1 MSGRIIVTPF
11 NSQNLLEEKVDLLD
25 ELITGFNLAPHQLIS
40 IILKDDA
47 KANISLENAFWG
59 FAPSW
64 TKPEDFKKTNFSIS
78 LEQTKS
84 SDYKS
89 LVRTVKKDGKKIPIE
104 HFQKPCLVPVTGFL
118 KWKDL
123 ATRDSSDTK
132 GVKAKYP
139 KSKKIVFAI
148 RKEANFMF
156 FLAGIWTR
164 YIYDIDFSFQNSFAL
179 VNTKATGALSEISP
193 RMPIILD
200 KNSGLEWLKTKDLK
214 NFKASSQTLEFYQVA
229 NKINSPENNFKELL
243 TPTSSRFKAQ
253 IQ

>member
-25 ELITGFNLAPHQLIS
+25 NLVTGFNLAPHQLIS

-47 KANISLENAFWG
+47 KANMSLENAFWG

-64 TKPEDFKKTNFSIS
+64 TKTENFKNTNFSIS
-78 LEQTKS
+78 LEQTKA
-84 SDYKS
+84 SDYES
-89 LVRTVKKDGKKIPIE
+89 LVRIVKKDGKKIPIK

-118 KWKDL
+118 KWKNL
-123 ATRDSSDTK
+123 VDSDAKIT
-132 GVKAKYP
+132 KAKYP
-139 KSKKIVFAI
+139 KAKKLVFAI

-164 YIYDIDFSFQNSFAL
+164 YIYDIDLSFQNSFAL
-179 VNTKATGALSEISP
+179 VNVKATGALSEISP

-200 KNSGLEWLKTKDLK
+200 KKSGLDWLKTKDLK
-214 NFKASSQTLEFYQVA
+214 NFKAPSQTVEFYQVTSI
-229 NKINSPENNFKELL
+229 INSPKENFKELL
-243 TPTSSRFKAQ
+243 TPIGHRFKAQ
-253 IQ
+253 TQ